1 MFPLW
6 HFTNIFLIVRYE
18 FICKTFQGNQ
28 HCRCS
33 AVRGKNS
40 SLGEIFSQLS
50 SKGIPVPDGFATTAS
65 AFEEFLIHNLLHS
78 RLYDLMQQLDKKNYS
93 NLKEKGSKARKLM
106 LDAELLKNFQ
116 STIVHAYKEL

>member
-1 MFPLW
+1 MSSYIKKF
-6 HFTNIFLIVRYE
+6 
-18 FICKTFQGNQ
+18 NQ
-28 HCRCS
+28 IGIGDIA
-33 AVRGKNS
+33 AVGGKNS